1 MYNNIIEVLRKLV
14 IGDIFETDTVNK
26 CWNIWRDEIMTL
38 LPPNYTAQHILNLGD
53 HLSEIFKRTGSK
65 GRGQGELSGGGTAW
79 EALVIW
85 YINLC
90 CVGTRV
96 VAIKKM
102 GHLPS
107 PIRDAINVNYSN
119 VSCSSESDITV
130 IVFPDDPIFVDE
142 NINLLKKNGKVN
154 FNELSNHVGN
164 SFQNFEVGIIQCKT
178 NWNDNAQIPMLWD
191 MIYSA
196 GGFRGRQISV
206 GRNNFSIQNLK
217 TFTYSFVTVPT
228 NKIASYK
235 TTSVSVKRVQN
246 LSGGNY
252 WGRPTS
258 NGIARS
264 IQEIFQNYMSGY
276 TKNDIRTTLIS
287 AISNLN
293 ENCELNYFKIK
304 K

>member
-196 GGFRGRQISV
+196 GGFRGRQISE

>member
-1 MYNNIIEVLRKLV
+1 MYNNIIEALRKLV
-14 IGDIFETDTVNK
+14 VSDLFTTNTINR
-26 CWNIWRDEIMTL
+26 CWSIWHDEITSF
-38 LPPNYTAQHILNLGD
+38 LPPNFNVQHILNLGD
-53 HLSEIFKRTGSK
+53 HLSEIFKSTGNK
-65 GRGQGELSGGGTAW
+65 GREQSELSGGGTAW

-90 CVGTRV
+90 CIGTRV
-96 VAIKKM
+96 VDIKKM
-102 GHLPS
+102 KHLPS

-130 IVFPDDPIFVDE
+130 IIFPDEPIFVE
-142 NINLLKKNGKVN
+142 TNISLFKKNGKIN
-154 FNELSNHVGN
+154 FNELSNKVEN
-164 SFQNFEVGIIQCKT
+164 LFPNFEVGIIQCKT

-196 GGFRGRQISV
+196 GGFRRRQISV
-206 GRNNFSIQNLK
+206 GRNNFSIQNLQ

-228 NKIASYK
+228 NKIESYK

-252 WGRPTS
+252 WGRNSS

-264 IQEIFQNYMSGY
+264 IKEIFSNYISGY
-276 TKNDIRTTLIS
+276 SRGDIRTTLTM
-287 AISNLN
+287 AIPYLK
-293 ENCELNYFKIK
+293 ETDELDYFKI
-304 K
+304 